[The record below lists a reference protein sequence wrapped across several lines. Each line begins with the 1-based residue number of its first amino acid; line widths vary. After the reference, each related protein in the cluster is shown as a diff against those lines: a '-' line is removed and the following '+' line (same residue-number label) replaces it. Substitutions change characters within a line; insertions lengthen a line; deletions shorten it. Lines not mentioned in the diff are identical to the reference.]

1 MINGETIEALSEFA
15 ITSDYFLH
23 ATIEKSGKV
32 ISSHSAIGPIP
43 TLFDRNE
50 KPIYFADCFLSS
62 DWSKYET
69 QRIKAWKN
77 SHQSFVVEL
86 KKISHPELEI
96 VPSKWEFFFISEDF
110 GTCLGIGHLLPNLKP
125 FNIGMGD
132 FFDQKLGEKEL
143 LDSLLE
149 DKLIGFW
156 EYDLN
161 TKTDNLS
168 QGLGQMLGYSEE
180 ELEKGDK
187 ILLQKHV
194 HSEDLP
200 ELLRDL
206 SQYFKTSGNVPFRKE
221 FRMYSKNNEMIWVL
235 GFGKTTR
242 WSKEGIPLKVLGC
255 LVDISDKKKQETWM
269 KEHQLFLKELAFEQS
284 HSLRARVANI
294 LGILEIL
301 EVETKSDESKKL
313 IDLIKDETKR
323 LDQSLKKSIV
333 ESVAKNKSLEIK
345 FL

>member
-1 MINGETIEALSEFA
+1 
-15 ITSDYFLH
+15 
-23 ATIEKSGKV
+23 
-32 ISSHSAIGPIP
+32 
-43 TLFDRNE
+43 
-50 KPIYFADCFLSS
+50 
-62 DWSKYET
+62 
-69 QRIKAWKN
+69 
-77 SHQSFVVEL
+77 VVEL
-86 KKISHPELEI
+86 KKISHPELET

-110 GTCLGIGHLLPNLKP
+110 GTCLGVGHLLPNLKP

-206 SQYFKTSGNVPFRKE
+206 GQYFKTSGNVPFRKE